1 MIAPILT
8 ITEIA
13 TESMI
18 PEIQKKNTTENVIE
32 PALHSKA

>member
-18 PEIQKKNTTENVIE
+18 PEKQKKNTTVTNNNMID
-32 PALHSKA
+32 